1 MRAPKAGRLTRSQ
14 KIAEA
19 RGSRDGVKVV
29 KGVPADPATEAWYTR
44 QLTTFVAAMRRDIE
58 KVLVAQVRQK
68 EELFTRDSK
77 RTRIVLAV
85 LDSFV
90 DDFAASIKLL
100 RDRWTL
106 GNLAA
111 LRLASGFVG
120 RMDAATKTKLE
131 KGVGKAMGV
140 DVAQIAKSEG
150 LTTALDASIRS
161 NVQLIQSIPAEYLDK
176 IERIINT
183 ETIKRRSGTSI
194 IEQIRAV
201 YPVTESRARF
211 IARDQSAK
219 VNGDITRERQTATG
233 VRGYRWRTVGDGAV
247 RESHKERN
255 GKVYAWNPEDVGKR
269 LDSGEVM
276 LDPEADDIGHPGEDY
291 QCRCEAEAIL
301 ELDRLI

>member
-68 EELFTRDSK
+68 EELFTKDSK
-77 RTRIVLAV
+77 RARIVLAV

-120 RMDAATKTKLE
+120 RMDAATKAKLE

-201 YPVTESRARF
+201 YPVTENRARF

-247 RESHKERN
+247 RES
-255 GKVYAWNPEDVGKR
+255 
-269 LDSGEVM
+269 
-276 LDPEADDIGHPGEDY
+276 
-291 QCRCEAEAIL
+291 
-301 ELDRLI
+301 